1 MSDADTIARLRQAL
15 ADAEGRLQ
23 ALAQP
28 SADEISQASRHN
40 RALLAQILQNSPV
53 AVALTRSADGA
64 IVDVNAEWSR
74 LTGYARE
81 QALGRTTVALG
92 FWHDDSDRAQALR
105 SLDQHGVVQNPE
117 SRMHTRDGRHV
128 VTAMHGARI
137 DIGGERHILV
147 YLLDMTARSQA
158 EEALRQLNVG
168 LEARV
173 AERTQEL
180 ALARDAAERAN
191 RVKSEFLSS
200 MSHEL
205 RTPLNAILGFGQL
218 LQADPALAP
227 LERQRRFLREILRAG
242 DHLLAL
248 VSEVLD
254 LARIEAGKLPISM
267 EPMDLAAVAAECL
280 ALLRPLA
287 LERQI
292 SLHGLPPLPFPAVVQ
307 ADRTRVR
314 QVLLNLL
321 SNAIKYNHDGG
332 AVRLDCADEDETL
345 RLTVHDTGRG
355 LTATQQARLFQDFER
370 LDADRSATPGSGIGL
385 ALSQRLVHMMQGE
398 IGVQSQPGQGSSFWL
413 RLQRASAPAEEVAP
427 APADAATPGAATT
440 PARQHRLL
448 YIEDNPANALLLE
461 AMLAHRPHLQ
471 LQHAPLPELGLQL
484 ASSTRPDLV
493 LLDIQL
499 PGIDGYEV
507 LRRLRLDPATR
518 AIPVLALSANALRSD
533 VERGLAAGFA
543 HYLAKPLD
551 MRLLLAV
558 LDGLLPPTP
567 PATGTR

>member
-1 MSDADTIARLRQAL
+1 MSDADPNAETIAQLRQAL
-15 ADAEGRLQ
+15 AQ
-23 ALAQP
+23 AQ
-28 SADEISQASRHN
+28 DR
-40 RALLAQILQNSPV
+40 LLAQILQNSPV
-53 AVALTRSADGA
+53 AVALTREADGTV
-64 IVDVNAEWSR
+64 VDVNAEWSR
-74 LTGYARE
+74 LTGYPRE
-81 QALGRTTVALG
+81 QALGRTTVELG
-92 FWHDDSDRAQALR
+92 FWRDGAERSTALR
-105 SLDQHGVVQNPE
+105 PLQRESVVNNPE

-137 DIGGERHILV
+137 DLGGETHILV
-147 YLLDMTARSQA
+147 YLLDMTARSDA
-158 EEALRQLNVG
+158 EEALRQLNIG

-173 AERTQEL
+173 AERTREL
-180 ALARDAAERAN
+180 ALARDAAERAS

-205 RTPLNAILGFGQL
+205 RTPLNAILGFSQL

-227 LERQRRFLREILRAG
+227 LERQRRFVREILRAG

-267 EPMDLAAVAAECL
+267 EPVDLAGLSAECL

-287 LERQI
+287 QERQI
-292 SLHGLPPLPFPAVVQ
+292 TLHGLPPGPAMVH
-307 ADRTRVR
+307 ADRTRLR

-332 AVRLDCADEDETL
+332 QVRLSCIDDGPTL
-345 RLTVHDTGRG
+345 CLTVHDTGPG
-355 LTATQQARLFQDFER
+355 LSIDQQARLFQDFER
-370 LDADRSATPGSGIGL
+370 LDADRSSAQGSGIGL
-385 ALSQRLVHMMQGE
+385 SLSRRLVMLMQGE
-398 IGVQSQPGQGSSFWL
+398 IGVHSEPGQGCSFWL
-413 RLQRASAPAEEVAP
+413 RLQRAAVPAKAP
-427 APADAATPGAATT
+427 APAPLEDLAALPGNTP
-440 PARQHRLL
+440 PRMRRLL
-448 YIEDNPANALLLE
+448 YIEDNPVNALLLE
-461 AMLAHRPHLQ
+461 GMLEHRPHLQ
-471 LQHAPLPELGLQL
+471 LQHAPLPEQGLDL
-484 ASSTRPDLV
+484 AHSTRPDLV

-507 LRRLRLDPATR
+507 LRRLRQDPATR
-518 AIPVLALSANALRSD
+518 AIPVLALSANAMRSD

-558 LDGLLPPTP
+558 LDGLLPP
-567 PATGTR
+567 

>member
-1 MSDADTIARLRQAL
+1 MSDAHTVTQLRQAL
-15 ADAEGRLQ
+15 AEAEARLLRLEQ
-23 ALAQP
+23 AQAAAQ
-28 SADEISQASRHN
+28 SHAATRHN
-40 RALLAQILQNSPV
+40 QALLAQIMQNSPV
-53 AVALTRSADGA
+53 AVALTREADGS

-74 LTGYARE
+74 LTGYPRE

-92 FWHDDSDRAQALR
+92 FWRDGADRAAALR
-105 SLDQHGVVQNPE
+105 PLQHQAVVNNPE

-137 DIGGERHILV
+137 DVGGQTHILV
-147 YLLDMTARSQA
+147 YLLDMTARSDA
-158 EEALRQLNVG
+158 EEALRRLNSS

-173 AERTQEL
+173 AERTREL
-180 ALARDAAERAN
+180 ALARDLAERAS

-205 RTPLNAILGFGQL
+205 RTPLNAILGFSQL

-227 LERQRRFLREILRAG
+227 LERQRRFVREILRAG

-248 VSEVLD
+248 ISEVLD
-254 LARIEAGKLPISM
+254 LARIESGKLPISM
-267 EPMDLAAVAAECL
+267 EPVDLAGLSAECL

-287 LERQI
+287 QERQI
-292 SLHGLPPLPFPAVVQ
+292 SLHGLPPGPAVVQ

-332 AVRLDCADEDETL
+332 QVSLRCSDEGPTL
-345 RLTVHDTGRG
+345 CLTVHDTGPG
-355 LTATQQARLFQDFER
+355 LSADQQARLFQDFER
-370 LDADRSATPGSGIGL
+370 LDADRSSAQGSGIGL
-385 ALSQRLVHMMQGE
+385 ALSRRLVQMMDGE
-398 IGVQSQPGQGSSFWL
+398 IGVHSQPGQGSSFWL
-413 RLQRASAPAEEVAP
+413 RLQRAGAPVQAP
-427 APADAATPGAATT
+427 APAPLDGAAVTAGST
-440 PARQHRLL
+440 PPRTRRLL

-461 AMLAHRPHLQ
+461 GMLAHRPHLQ
-471 LQHAPLPELGLQL
+471 LQHASLPELGLDL
-484 ASSTRPDLV
+484 AHSTRPDLV

-507 LRRLRLDPATR
+507 LRRLRLDAATR
-518 AIPVLALSANALRSD
+518 AIPVLALSANAMRSD

-558 LDGLLPPTP
+558 LDGLLPP
-567 PATGTR
+567 